1 MSETFWLEGFGI
13 EVRYRDAG
21 GIRTR
26 CLETGSGPPLL
37 VLHGIEASAENHI
50 RNLGALGSVRR
61 VIAPDLLGH
70 GLTEKPDC
78 PYEIED
84 YVGHVLALLDSL
96 EIDRADVVG
105 QSLGGWI
112 ACRLALEASDRVE
125 CLVLN
130 TMAGLPIPDEA
141 GRQAF
146 EDLVARSGEAMRSLD
161 PSVIRRRLEW
171 IVADPGCITDE
182 VVELR
187 RRIWSQPGWQRIAKR
202 VIGLLT
208 PARYEPQQI
217 GPDELAAIEAPALL
231 VWTAANPVHG
241 LDAAT
246 QAVAELP
253 RGELVVIDGAAH
265 WPQFER
271 PDAFDSAVTTFLSK
285 AGRNADLMPSGALD
299 SAEGG

>member
-1 MSETFWLEGFGI
+1 
-13 EVRYRDAG
+13 
-21 GIRTR
+21 
-26 CLETGSGPPLL
+26 
-37 VLHGIEASAENHI
+37 
-50 RNLGALGSVRR
+50 
-61 VIAPDLLGH
+61 
-70 GLTEKPDC
+70 
-78 PYEIED
+78 
-84 YVGHVLALLDSL
+84 
-96 EIDRADVVG
+96 
-105 QSLGGWI
+105 
-112 ACRLALEASDRVE
+112 
-125 CLVLN
+125 
-130 TMAGLPIPDEA
+130 
-141 GRQAF
+141 
-146 EDLVARSGEAMRSLD
+146 
-161 PSVIRRRLEW
+161 VIRRRLEW

-182 VVELR
+182 LVELR

-285 AGRNADLMPSGALD
+285 AGRNALFTPSGALD

>member
-1 MSETFWLEGFGI
+1 MSFWLDGLGI

-21 GIRTR
+21 GVRTR
-26 CLETGSGPPLL
+26 CLETGHGAPL
-37 VLHGIEASAENHI
+37 VILHGIEASAENHL
-50 RNLGALGSVRR
+50 RNLNALGRVRR
-61 VIAPDLLGH
+61 VVAPDLLGH
-70 GLTEKPDC
+70 GLTGKPDC
-78 PYEIED
+78 PYDIED
-84 YVGHVLALLDSL
+84 YVGHVLELLDAL
-96 EIDRADVVG
+96 EIDRADILG

-112 ACRLALEASDRVE
+112 ACRLALDAPERVGRI
-125 CLVLN
+125 VLN
-130 TMAGLPIPDEA
+130 TMAGLPIPDDD
-141 GRQAF
+141 GRRAF
-146 EDLVARSGEAMRSLD
+146 EELVDRSGKAMRTLD
-161 PSVIRRRLEW
+161 PAVIRRRLEW
-171 IVADPGCITDE
+171 IVADPSCITDE

-187 RRIWSQPGWQRIAKR
+187 RRIWSQPGWQRVAAN

-217 GPDELAAIEAPALL
+217 GPHELRAIEAPTLL
-231 VWTAANPVHG
+231 VWTERNPVHG

-271 PDAFDSAVTTFLSK
+271 PEAFDSAVVSFLSE
-285 AGRNADLMPSGALD
+285 GRKTASLAPSGALD